1 MELRPLREF
10 STQEIIE
17 LWNLEIGNDFPMQ
30 EALWEQNTFGDLN
43 LIEEG
48 SVAFTEDGKL
58 AGFIAV
64 KSFQELSEA
73 IMPQDIGW
81 IQCLLVKKE
90 MRGQGL
96 GSRMLKHAEECL
108 GHRGMREIRLG
119 RDPWHYFPGI
129 PVEYEE
135 TVQWF
140 KGQGYSRDSIES
152 DLFRRVEG
160 TAPYDLVNS
169 TGHFRVLE
177 QQDLPELLDFLEAAF
192 PGRWH
197 YEALHYLETGASGR
211 EFLGL
216 YIEGT
221 LKGFCRINDSASPL
235 IAQNVYWSSL
245 VEGELA
251 GIGPLGIDR
260 TARGKGYGLDLV
272 KAAANELM
280 ARGSAAIVIDW
291 TGLTAFY
298 EKLGFAVWKQYTA
311 MSKKTANNR
320 E

>member
-1 MELRPLREF
+1 MELRQLREF
-10 STQEIIE
+10 GTHEITD
-17 LWNLEIGNDFPMQ
+17 LWNREIGNDFPMQ
-30 EALWEQNTFGDLN
+30 EVLWERNTFEDMN

-58 AGFIAV
+58 IGFIVA

-73 IMPQDIGW
+73 ELQNDIGW

-96 GSRMLKHAEECL
+96 GGRMLKHAEECL
-108 GHRGMREIRLG
+108 EQRGIKEIRLG

-135 TVQWF
+135 AVQWF
-140 KGQGYSRDSIES
+140 GRKGYSRESIES
-152 DLFRRVEG
+152 DLVRLVEG
-160 TAPYDLVNS
+160 AAPYDSVNS
-169 TGHFRVLE
+169 TEHFRVLE
-177 QQDLPELLDFLEAAF
+177 QRDLPELLDFLKAAF

-211 EFLGL
+211 EFMGL
-216 YIEGT
+216 YIEGK
-221 LKGFCRINDSASPL
+221 LKGFCRINDSDSPV
-235 IAQNVYWSSL
+235 IAQNVYWSRL
-245 VEGELA
+245 FDGELA
-251 GIGPLGIDR
+251 GIGPLGVDR
-260 TARGKGYGLDLV
+260 TVRGKAYGLDLV

-298 EKLGFAVWKQYTA
+298 EKLGFTVWKQYRA
-311 MSKKTANNR
+311 MSKKTVD
-320 E
+320 EKE